1 MEKAFS
7 RLSNE
12 LFNKLK
18 KEEYLILFFEGE
30 NSQFIRFNGGSI
42 RQTGLVDDSSLMM
55 KYICDGKSCQ
65 GSYSI
70 S

>member
-42 RQTGLVDDSSLMM
+42 RQTGLVDDSCLMM
-55 KYICDGKSCQ
+55 K
-65 GSYSI
+65 
-70 S
+70 